1 MAPIRGPGV
10 NRRSFLAILAAAT
23 GLGWLGLRGG
33 GGGVPIIPGPA
44 RTDEESWRKLL
55 AELSGLA
62 IADPEI
68 RPLLTGEQVA
78 RRWLGEPPAE
88 EEEIATAE
96 RRLGTRLPGS
106 YRAFLRV
113 SNGWHHPSSFVG
125 LVSPV
130 AAVAPFAQAN
140 RDWAMA
146 YVAPSLAA
154 TAAGAL
160 RPDPVGQHIL
170 GTLQLSRY
178 DHEAG
183 DDAVM
188 LLNPATLSAAG
199 EMEAWFFAN
208 WVPGANIYPSF
219 WHLMVAERDSLR
231 YIASRR

>member
-96 RRLGTRLPGS
+96 RRLGTRLPAS

-130 AAVAPFAQAN
+130 AAVAP
-140 RDWAMA
+140 
-146 YVAPSLAA
+146 S
-154 TAAGAL
+154 
-160 RPDPVGQHIL
+160 
-170 GTLQLSRY
+170 
-178 DHEAG
+178 G

-188 LLNPATLSAAG
+188 LLNPVTLSAAG

-219 WHLMVAERDSLR
+219 WHPVREEPGLHLPGRRERRRVQQHHRVIPGLMVVAAELQRAEDVLPDR
-231 YIASRR
+231 IGPQRAGRRGGK